1 MTDAALGER
10 ELEVMAA
17 LWRLGSG
24 TVNEVRDA
32 VGDPLAYTTILTILR
47 NLESKR
53 FVRREEE
60 GRAHRYFP
68 LVAQQSAQRSA
79 LSRVLHSFFGGS
91 PKALLAQ
98 LVQDE
103 ALSAEE
109 LQALARSLA
118 ESDAEQE
125 NDTTRRAGARR
136 DAAQRGGAS
145 RKRGAP

>member
-10 ELEVMAA
+10 ELEVMAS

-103 ALSAEE
+103 ALSADE

-118 ESDAEQE
+118 EQNFEPSRDA
-125 NDTTRRAGARR
+125 TKRGGARR
-136 DAAQRGGAS
+136 DAAQRDAAM